1 MPKNTFTLLG
11 GSKEGKKE
19 VKILRFHAGPGAFK
33 KAEQELTKLV
43 NDGWQIITCSGGIEV
58 GSGLVI
64 LQKE

>member
-1 MPKNTFTLLG
+1 MPKSAFSLMN
-11 GSKEGKKE
+11 GSRGRKKE
-19 VKILRFHAGPGAFK
+19 VKILRFHAGVGAFK

-43 NDGWQIITCSGGIEV
+43 NDGWRIVSCSGGIEV